1 MSSKDSAVVTQINE
15 THITS
20 KTYIFTWVLKN
31 FNFNLPLDCEECIT
45 SAPFQTE
52 YGLFEINLYPGGKD
66 SCHDYVSLEI
76 VNKTNISEN
85 SRSVLSFLNM
95 DGAVDFYV
103 DSLQLDKAIFTQD
116 KTRQDFYVSDILYKT
131 DSLNDFLMLDKFVKR
146 CNITSDFLLNG
157 HLTIKWKLYFYIGA
171 ESFESSPTIQSMQNL
186 AEKRRLAVLDNF
198 EKLLKDSRFSDIK
211 IVVGTQTFSAHKCI
225 LAAQSHYF
233 AAMFESNMKEVK
245 EGEVHITDI
254 SANIMEEIL
263 RFIYTGKISVE
274 QTRMTDLLIVADMY
288 GLDELITICEE
299 EIISNMSLEN
309 IENILTVTDRLSNT
323 AKLKHSAIQF
333 LTMNAKKLSGN
344 DSFRKVLDSLSP
356 TFLTEVINI
365 MMLKI

>member
-31 FNFNLPLDCEECIT
+31 FNLNLPLDCEECIT

-52 YGLFEINLYPGGKD
+52 YGLFEINLYPGGRD

-76 VNKTNISEN
+76 VNKTNISEK

-103 DSLQLDKAIFTQD
+103 
-116 KTRQDFYVSDILYKT
+116 SDILYNT

-245 EGEVHITDI
+245 EDEVHITDI

-344 DSFRKVLDSLSP
+344 DSFKKVLDSLSP